1 MANRLTNNK
10 SIKDV
15 IEELINTYRIG
26 DKLNQTNVICL
37 WDSVVGKMIARDT
50 THLYIKHRILYV
62 KLNSPALR
70 EELGYARTKLI
81 KSLNKAAGTE
91 VIDDIAFV

>member
-1 MANRLTNNK
+1 MVKRLANNQTIRE
-10 SIKDV
+10 V
-15 IEELINTYRIG
+15 IEELIAAYRIC
-26 DKLNQTNVICL
+26 DKLNQTKVIGL
-37 WDSVVGKMIARDT
+37 WDSVVGKMIARET
-50 THLYIKHRILYV
+50 THLYIKNRILYV

-81 KSLNKAAGTE
+81 KSLNKAAGSE

>member
-1 MANRLTNNK
+1 MKRLANNQTIRE
-10 SIKDV
+10 V
-15 IEELINTYRIG
+15 IEDLIAAYRIG
-26 DKLNQTNVICL
+26 DKLNQTKVIGL
-37 WDSVVGKMIARDT
+37 WDSVVGKMIARET
-50 THLYIKHRILYV
+50 THLYIKNRILYV

-81 KSLNKAAGTE
+81 KSLNKAAGSE

>member
-1 MANRLTNNK
+1 MAKRITNNQT
-10 SIKDV
+10 IKDV

-26 DKLNQTNVICL
+26 DKLSQARVISL

-50 THLYIKHRILYV
+50 THLYIKDRILYV

-70 EELGYARTKLI
+70 QELGYAREKLI
-81 KSLNKAAGTE
+81 KSLNKAAGSD